1 MFLCQQCFKDCVIPA
16 TVINVMYEHRY
27 ILKKGKKKMLQKCF
41 PCAILFSFL
50 FFCLF
55 FKKSRHT
62 QNKEFQWR
70 ITRCLVCFRVHCV
83 RFNLLQELS
92 VAPCFHIFYFSPS
105 FTCSLF
111 VSFSHKRTLRFCP
124 WRPNWFDFKRE
135 WRDGGQWERAKEVR
149 RQRD

>member
-92 VAPCFHIFYFSPS
+92 VAPWLHAFIFFISAPHLLALYSCHS
-105 FTCSLF
+105 HTNARS
-111 VSFSHKRTLRFCP
+111 VSVRGDRTDLILKE
-124 WRPNWFDFKRE
+124 NDGTEDSERE
-135 WRDGGQWERAKEVR
+135 QR
-149 RQRD
+149 R